1 MEVVPLSDAK
11 NRLSAIVGEITATH
25 EHYTIT
31 KQGRPA
37 VVMLP
42 VDDLEAI
49 EETLFWLR
57 RELAYRDEPEG
68 ADVSG
73 EEMAE
78 LMRQRRDAAGAA

>member
-11 NRLSAIVGEITATH
+11 NRLSAIVGEIVSTH

-37 VVMLP
+37 VVMLS

-57 RELAYRDEPEG
+57 RELAYRDEPEPEG
-68 ADVSG
+68 VDVSG

-78 LMRQRRDAAGAA
+78 LMRQRRD